1 MEGGGRGFNALWAKE
16 LPKTEKL
23 FNLND
28 VFTDDRIE
36 VSADA
41 EYNIENNTENV

>member
-1 MEGGGRGFNALWAKE
+1 M
-16 LPKTEKL
+16 

-28 VFTDDRIE
+28 VFTDDRIK